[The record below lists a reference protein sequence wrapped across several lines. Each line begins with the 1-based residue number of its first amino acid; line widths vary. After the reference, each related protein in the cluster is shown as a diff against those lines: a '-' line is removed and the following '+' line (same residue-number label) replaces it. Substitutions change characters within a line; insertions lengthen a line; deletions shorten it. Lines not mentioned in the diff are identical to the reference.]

1 MQALAQLASR
11 NVSARLGQ
19 DVSDKEV
26 WIYKP
31 EYESA
36 VQTIAKSPQDMVV
49 RVVAAGNL
57 IRGEDIRASLQLY
70 KNSVIYQD
78 KEFIIARPYTLTDG
92 TDGEAEQTVMS
103 FLKDVNLSATT
114 KGILPDPLRGS
125 VGVIAGAQFYE
136 LVNSLRGIR
145 GPVVLSA
152 YANGDTDAMGPLR
165 LILKMERQTDN
176 AVH

>member
-1 MQALAQLASR
+1 M
-11 NVSARLGQ
+11 N
-19 DVSDKEV
+19 
-26 WIYKP
+26 
-31 EYESA
+31 
-36 VQTIAKSPQDMVV
+36 
-49 RVVAAGNL
+49 
-57 IRGEDIRASLQLY
+57 
-70 KNSVIYQD
+70 
-78 KEFIIARPYTLTDG
+78 
-92 TDGEAEQTVMS
+92 